1 INGECSC
8 FQSIDLLK
16 SRPAHLAAFLHHV
29 VSQFEPAPLRRPE
42 LIPEELCKQYSQV
55 LQDSL
60 LSDLQKNLEDF
71 RQKRSMGLT
80 LAEDELSKLG
90 SERGKDQ
97 PALEKECSCAEH
109 ILTKIEEILV
119 DSISAVELNKRS
131 PKISQ
136 PDFVIPEPP
145 DHPALSSGRSRVNQL
160 SQGSDTSTQS
170 VLSVSSLGPSSSDS
184 TGHETDS
191 SVSPFCIQ
199 PRLSDGVQSGEHQD
213 GLSSPTSSQFD
224 FGPSNLDHREED
236 QEAFR

>member
-1 INGECSC
+1 DSSPQSSVASPPFTLNTQIIGAEDDYFDYQQEQINGECSC

-29 VSQFEPAPLRRPE
+29 VSQFDPAPLLCYLYAEMHKQTSSKEGRRFFIEFHSFFLDRTANLKVAVPETIAAELEKRRLE

-109 ILTKIEEILV
+109 ILTKIEEIL
-119 DSISAVELNKRS
+119 S
-131 PKISQ
+131 
-136 PDFVIPEPP
+136 
-145 DHPALSSGRSRVNQL
+145 
-160 SQGSDTSTQS
+160 TTQS
-170 VLSVSSLGPSSSDS
+170 S
-184 TGHETDS
+184 
-191 SVSPFCIQ
+191 
-199 PRLSDGVQSGEHQD
+199 
-213 GLSSPTSSQFD
+213 
-224 FGPSNLDHREED
+224 EE
-236 QEAFR
+236 EKW